1 MFPESLAWFGE
12 WFKFSDLQ
20 LHTLMILLI
29 ICGVSFLYCFVVG
42 QITGNNSQ
50 MDKLWSILPIVYTWV
65 IAFESNLNF
74 RCIIIAVLV
83 TYWGIRL
90 TINFGRKGAYKL
102 KFWEGEEDYRWKWLR
117 ERKPFFNKVV
127 WFIFNLFF
135 ISFYQNL
142 LVLLT
147 TLPAVALM
155 ESTQNFNL
163 IDVIAIVVTLGA
175 TTLELIA
182 DEEQWKFQQN
192 KWGMIKS
199 GKKLNELPSPYNL
212 GFNTTG
218 LWNKARHPN
227 YLGEQLTWVGV
238 YLFTLAAG
246 VAVFNWSIIG
256 CLLLI
261 ALFFGSSTLAENISA
276 SKYPLYKEY
285 AKKVLRYIP
294 LSPRYRK

>member
-1 MFPESLAWFGE
+1 MADYCGHADNHRCEGKHRCPEQ
-12 WFKFSDLQ
+12 KR
-20 LHTLMILLI
+20 
-29 ICGVSFLYCFVVG
+29 VSNHRSPK
-42 QITGNNSQ
+42 QKT
-50 MDKLWSILPIVYTWV
+50 
-65 IAFESNLNF
+65 
-74 RCIIIAVLV
+74 
-83 TYWGIRL
+83 
-90 TINFGRKGAYKL
+90 
-102 KFWEGEEDYRWKWLR
+102 R
-117 ERKPFFNKVV
+117 ERKPFSNKVV

-135 ISFYQNL
+135 ISFYQNF

-155 ESTQNFNL
+155 ESTQSFNM

-294 LSPRYRK
+294 LSPRYRKEK